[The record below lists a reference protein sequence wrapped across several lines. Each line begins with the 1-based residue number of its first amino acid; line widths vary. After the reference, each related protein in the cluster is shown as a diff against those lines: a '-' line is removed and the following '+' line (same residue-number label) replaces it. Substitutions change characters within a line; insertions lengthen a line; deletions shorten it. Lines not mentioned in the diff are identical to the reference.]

1 MTNNRDDKQI
11 LDGIT
16 VLDCSIAM
24 AGPFAAQR
32 LGDLGANV
40 IKIEPIQGEWQRHVS
55 AGGAK
60 GKRINASFISLNRNK
75 KSVAVN
81 LKSESGREVLYRLV
95 SKADIFLQNY
105 RPGVAERLGV
115 SYEKLC
121 SYNPELIY
129 ISISGYG
136 EDGPYS
142 QKPGQ
147 DLLLQAMSGAMLS
160 SGSVHDRPTPAGQF
174 LVDAVTAYSAFEGAL
189 GALLYKEKTGKGQR
203 VDVNMLDA
211 IIAMQMQELC
221 VYTVGGKPQ
230 KRTEKPHGHAYIRSP
245 YGIFETRDEKYI
257 ALAFPSLKIL
267 GEVLDIPDLLDMDD
281 ETDSHKYRDRIFEL
295 TENRI
300 REYDSEPLL
309 DLFQEH
315 GIWATSV
322 YGYDDLVNDK
332 QVRHN
337 GSFVEYD
344 HPTEGHIKT
353 PGFPIRFSRSPSRV
367 NYGAPLSGQHT
378 REILAE
384 AGYSQEEIKA
394 MLKDEIIAE
403 TDL

>member
-1 MTNNRDDKQI
+1 MKTDPDDNQI
-11 LDGIT
+11 LDGVT

-40 IKIEPIQGEWQRHVS
+40 IKIEPIQGEWQRHVA
-55 AGGAK
+55 AGGAR
-60 GKRINASFISLNRNK
+60 GNRINASFISLNRNK

-121 SYNPELIY
+121 AHNPELIY

-160 SGSVHDRPTPAGQF
+160 SGSVHDRPVPAGQF

-189 GALLYKEKTGKGQR
+189 GALLYKERTGKGQR

-230 KRTEKPHGHAYIRSP
+230 TRTEKPHGHAYIRSP

-257 ALAFPSLKIL
+257 ALAFPSLKTL
-267 GEVLDIPDLLDMDD
+267 GEVLDIPELLDMDD

-295 TENRI
+295 TEDSI
-300 REYDSEPLL
+300 REHDAEPLL

-322 YGYDDLVNDK
+322 YGYDDLVSDE

-337 GSFVEYD
+337 GSFVEYE
-344 HPTEGHIKT
+344 HPTEGYIKT
-353 PGFPIRFSRSPSRV
+353 PGFPIRFNLSPSRV

-378 REILAE
+378 REILTE
-384 AGYSQEEIKA
+384 AGYSEEEITA
-394 MLKDEIIAE
+394 MLKDEIVAE
-403 TDL
+403 TNL

>member
-1 MTNNRDDKQI
+1 LNTDPEQKQI
-11 LDGIT
+11 LEGVT

-40 IKIEPIQGEWQRHVS
+40 IKIEPIQGEWQRYVS
-55 AGGAK
+55 AGGAR
-60 GKRINASFISLNRNK
+60 GNRINASFISLNRNK
-75 KSVAVN
+75 KSIAVD
-81 LKSESGREVLYRLV
+81 LKSDAGREVLYRLV
-95 SKADIFLQNY
+95 GKADIFLQNY

-115 SYEKLC
+115 SYDKLC
-121 SYNPELIY
+121 EYNNELIY

-142 QKPGQ
+142 QRPGQ

-211 IIAMQMQELC
+211 IISMQMQELC

-230 KRTEKPHGHAYIRSP
+230 TRTEKPHGHAYIRSP
-245 YGIFETRDEKYI
+245 YGIFETKDERYI
-257 ALAFPSLKIL
+257 ALAFPSLNTL
-267 GEVLDIPDLLDMDD
+267 GEVLGIEELLGMDD
-281 ETDSHKYRDRIFEL
+281 ESDSHKFRDRIFEL
-295 TENRI
+295 TEKKI
-300 REYDSEPLL
+300 REYKASPLL

-322 YGYDDLVNDK
+322 YGYSDLVDDE

-337 GSFVEYD
+337 GSFIEYD

-353 PGFPIRFSRSPSRV
+353 PGFPIRFGLTPSRV
-367 NYGAPLSGQHT
+367 NYGAPLSGQHS
-378 REILAE
+378 REILSE
-384 AGYSQEEIKA
+384 LDYSEEEISGLLEGK
-394 MLKDEIIAE
+394 IISE
-403 TDL
+403 TKL